1 MAGESRSSGEKGKKL
16 LGIQGP
22 PQHSQWGHL
31 GPPPFSKHIRATRQ
45 EQRSSPVSTH
55 FLLAG
60 FSLFSPP
67 FELLE
72 GDLPFQVVD
81 ELWAEP
87 RHVCKVQVRSPNNP
101 EREPEG
107 QRLPD
112 STPRRDAESE
122 DRRPTGKGS
131 RPVPQPPRSGSAGA
145 LGPTSFRRGPS
156 GGAFLRPPSL
166 RAGSGLRVIRGWGEV
181 P

>member
-1 MAGESRSSGEKGKKL
+1 MRAGVPARRGEAAGSSR
-16 LGIQGP
+16 P
-22 PQHSQWGHL
+22 ARHSQRGHL
-31 GPPPFSKHIRATRQ
+31 GPPSSLSILTRQ
-45 EQRSSPVSTH
+45 ERHSSPGSTH

-67 FELLE
+67 FELLK

-87 RHVCKVQVRSPNNP
+87 RHVCKVQGRGPKSP

-112 STPRRDAESE
+112 STPPRDAETE
-122 DRRPTGKGS
+122 DPPSYREM
-131 RPVPQPPRSGSAGA
+131 VPAGA
-145 LGPTSFRRGPS
+145 AAAALGFRRSAWPHLLPAGAFREPS
-156 GGAFLRPPSL
+156 GARPPALPASWP
-166 RAGSGLRVIRGWGEV
+166 RPPACHQGLGESA
-181 P
+181 